1 MVDQELGF
9 IGTGSMGV
17 PMARRLIEAGYKLT
31 IFDTNEANMAPL
43 LAMGATRAASVKDLC
58 DRVEITFASLPTPQI
73 VEAVALGP
81 NGVTEGGKVKIFID
95 TSTTGSIYAKRVA
108 AGLSAKGILE
118 VDAPI
123 SGGVTGANKGTLAI
137 MVSCPQ
143 DVLERLTP
151 IFQHLGKVFYL
162 GTKPGM
168 GHTMKLLNNIL
179 SATAMAI
186 SSEAVVMGVKAGLD
200 PRTIC
205 DVINAGTGRNSAT
218 ADKIPRLVFPRKFD
232 GGFAVSLLNKDIR
245 LFMDEADALQ
255 VPTVVSAAVKQMLVT
270 TMAMQG
276 PDVDMSAIIRTV
288 EQLAHV
294 EVKAD

>member
-1 MVDQELGF
+1 MDQDLGF
-9 IGTGSMGV
+9 VGVGRMGG
-17 PMARRLIEAGYKLT
+17 PMARRLMEAGYKLT
-31 IFDTNEANMAPL
+31 IFDTSEDAMTPL
-43 LAMGATRAASVKDLC
+43 LEKGATRAASVKSLC
-58 DRVEITFASLPTPQI
+58 DSVEIVFCSLPTPAI

-81 NGVTEGGKVKIFID
+81 GGVIEGSKVRLFID

-108 AGLSAKGILE
+108 AELAKRNILE

-137 MVSCPQ
+137 MVSCPE
-143 DVLERLTP
+143 DVLERLKP
-151 IFQHLGKVFYL
+151 ILIHLGKVFFI
-162 GTKPGM
+162 GTQPGM

-200 PRTIC
+200 PKVIC
-205 DVINAGTGRNSAT
+205 EVINAGTGRNSAT

-232 GGFAVSLLNKDIR
+232 GGFAVGLLNKDIR

-255 VPTVVSAAVKQMLVT
+255 VPTVVAAAVKQVLVT
-270 TMAMQG
+270 TMAMLG
-276 PDVDMSAIIRTV
+276 PEADMSEIIRTV
-288 EQLAHV
+288 EILAHT
-294 EVKAD
+294 EVKA

>member
-1 MVDQELGF
+1 
-9 IGTGSMGV
+9 MGG
-17 PMARRLIEAGYKLT
+17 PMARRLMEAGYKLT
-31 IFDTNEANMAPL
+31 IFDSSEEAMGAL
-43 LAMGATRAASVKDLC
+43 LEKGATRAASVKSLC
-58 DRVEITFASLPTPQI
+58 DSVEIVFCSLPTPPI

-81 NGVTEGGKVKIFID
+81 GGVIEGSKVRLFID

-108 AGLSAKGILE
+108 AGLATKNILE

-137 MVSCPQ
+137 MVSCPE
-143 DVLERLTP
+143 DVLERLRP
-151 IFQHLGKVFYL
+151 ILSHLGKVFFI

-200 PRTIC
+200 PKVIC
-205 DVINAGTGRNSAT
+205 EVINSGTGRNSAT

-232 GGFAVSLLNKDIR
+232 GGFAVGLLNKDIR

-255 VPTVVSAAVKQMLVT
+255 VPTVVAAAVKQVLVT
-270 TMAMQG
+270 TMAMLG
-276 PDVDMSAIIRTV
+276 ADADMSEIIRTV
-288 EQLAHV
+288 ENLAHV
-294 EVKAD
+294 EVKA